1 MGNNAARLV
10 SDYRFE
16 HGDEPLLLTLSAA
29 ETEALIELARSTLAI
44 VDAPFPDSGDEAVRS
59 RLFPRAY
66 LDPTEDAAEFAF
78 QATVHG
84 DMAQVRGNAITA
96 FIGDIESGKHSR
108 RGVEI
113 SLDVDAAGRWIG
125 VINDLRLTLGTRIG
139 VSDSENDPGHS
150 EVVGV
155 GQGDR
160 PFYTWMTYLQEE
172 LISRLMV

>member
-1 MGNNAARLV
+1 V

-16 HGDEPLLLTLSAA
+16 HGDDPLLLTLSAPEA
-29 ETEALIELARSTLAI
+29 EALIDLARSTLAV
-44 VDAPFPDSGDEAVRS
+44 VDSPFPAAGDEAVRS

-78 QATVHG
+78 QATVQS
-84 DMAQVRGNAITA
+84 DMAQIRAIAITA
-96 FIGDIESGKHSR
+96 FIGEIDSGKHSR
-108 RGVEI
+108 RGVEV

-139 VSDSENDPGHS
+139 VSDSAGDSGHS
-150 EVVGV
+150 EIVGV

-160 PFYTWMTYLQEE
+160 AFYTWMTYLQEE
-172 LISRLMV
+172 LIDRLTV